1 MANAVL
7 KGDEIAHQVA
17 KNPNGYLA
25 LATQAAQLEREE
37 KYQAARELWDAAYR
51 AANNAVNRQWA
62 GCRAAFCLTCI
73 HRFGKRAA

>member
-37 KYQAARELWDAAYR
+37 KYQAARELWNAAAKAAKKKINVAYANQR
-51 AANNAVNRQWA
+51 AELCV
-62 GCRAAFCLTCI
+62 TCI
-73 HRFGKRAA
+73 HRFGKRAV

>member
-7 KGDEIAHQVA
+7 KGDEIARQVA

-37 KYQAARELWDAAYR
+37 RYAASLEMWKAAAKAAKNPLNVEYARQR
-51 AANNAVNRQWA
+51 ADL
-62 GCRAAFCLTCI
+62 CLTCI

>member
-37 KYQAARELWDAAYR
+37 RYATALEMWKAAAKAAKNQLNVEY
-51 AANNAVNRQWA
+51 VRQ
-62 GCRAAFCLTCI
+62 RAAFCQTCI

>member
-17 KNPNGYLA
+17 KNPNCYLA
-25 LATQAAQLEREE
+25 LSTQAAQLEREE
-37 KYQAARELWDAAYR
+37 RYAAALEMWKAAAKAAKNPLNVEYARQR
-51 AANNAVNRQWA
+51 ADL
-62 GCRAAFCLTCI
+62 CLTCI

>member
-7 KGDEIAHQVA
+7 KGDEIARQVA

-37 KYQAARELWDAAYR
+37 RYSPAMSIWVEAKKAARNPLNKEWASHRAEL
-51 AANNAVNRQWA
+51 
-62 GCRAAFCLTCI
+62 CLTCVT
-73 HRFGKRAA
+73 RFGKRKD

>member
-37 KYQAARELWDAAYR
+37 RYISARTMWKAAAKAAKNQLNVEY
-51 AANNAVNRQWA
+51 ARQ
-62 GCRAAFCLTCI
+62 RAAFCLTCI

>member
-37 KYQAARELWDAAYR
+37 RYVAALEMWKAAAKSAKNHLNVEY
-51 AANNAVNRQWA
+51 ARQ
-62 GCRAAFCLTCI
+62 RAAFCLTCI

>member
-37 KYQAARELWDAAYR
+37 RYAAALEMWKPAAK
-51 AANNAVNRQWA
+51 AAKNQLNVEYSRQ
-62 GCRAAFCLTCI
+62 RAAFCLTCI
-73 HRFGKRAA
+73 QLFGKRAA

>member
-25 LATQAAQLEREE
+25 LATQAAELERAER
-37 KYQAARELWDAAYR
+37 YIAALDMWKAAAKAAKNKLNVEYARLR
-51 AANNAVNRQWA
+51 ASL
-62 GCRAAFCLTCI
+62 CLTCI

>member
-7 KGDEIAHQVA
+7 KGDEIAS
-17 KNPNGYLA
+17 NPNGYMA

-37 KYQAARELWDAAYR
+37 RYAAALEMWKAAAKAAKNPLNVEYARQR
-51 AANNAVNRQWA
+51 ADL
-62 GCRAAFCLTCI
+62 CLTCI

>member
-37 KYQAARELWDAAYR
+37 RYYAAINMWKAA
-51 AANNAVNRQWA
+51 AKTANNPLNFDYARQ
-62 GCRAAFCLTCI
+62 RAEFCLTCI